1 MYVVGLRANTDITQ
15 ENIMEKVIEVIKS
28 LN

>member
-15 ENIMEKVIEVIKS
+15 ENIVEKVIEVTKS